1 VRGGLKALLAQGA
14 ARQDWVLVH
23 DAARCL
29 VTPQQIAT

>member
-14 ARQDWVLVH
+14 ARHWVLVH